1 MKIKNEKSFTLMEAI
16 VAIFVIT
23 TGVVGV
29 YSLVTQTISSA
40 TFSKDKL
47 IAAYL
52 AQEGIE
58 IVRNIRDTNWL
69 EGGTNPWYEGLTG
82 CSTGCEVDY
91 YCTTVVDPDS
101 TNPPSHNCLASYGG
115 GNFLKLDANN
125 FYNYATG
132 TETKFKRKITI
143 GAGPITDSLNIKV
156 EVFWQE
162 KGKPY
167 KVEAQE
173 NLYNWK

>member
-1 MKIKNEKSFTLMEAI
+1 MNLNLIKIFKKKNTKGFTLMEVI

-23 TGVVGV
+23 AGIVGV
-29 YSLVTQTISSA
+29 LSLVTQTISASI
-40 TFSKDKL
+40 FSKDKL

-69 EGGTNPWYEGLTG
+69 QGLGWNSGLGASVYEAGYNYQSLFGFSGNPLKLETLTG
-82 CSTGCEVDY
+82 Y
-91 YCTTVVDPDS
+91 YG
-101 TNPPSHNCLASYGG
+101 YGS
-115 GNFLKLDANN
+115 GNA
-125 FYNYATG
+125 
-132 TETKFKRKITI
+132 TKFTRKITI
-143 GAGPITDSLNIKV
+143 SGGPIVDSLNVKV
-156 EVFWQE
+156 EVSWQE
-162 KGKPY
+162 KGKTY

>member
-1 MKIKNEKSFTLMEAI
+1 MSVCLNAKMTKRGFTIIEAI

-23 TGVVGV
+23 TGIVGV
-29 YSLVTQTISSA
+29 LTLVTQTISSA
-40 TFSKDKL
+40 TYSSDRL

-69 EGGTNPWYEGLTG
+69 EGAATWNDGLGVGEYEGDYNDSDLTV
-82 CSTGCEVDY
+82 CPSICDY
-91 YCTTVVDPDS
+91 D
-101 TNPPSHNCLASYGG
+101 NNLR
-115 GNFLKLDANN
+115 FLKIDGG
-125 FYNYATG
+125 FYGYPLSG

-143 GAGPITDSLNIKV
+143 GAGPIADSLNVKV

-162 KGKPY
+162 KGKIYSVP
-167 KVEAQE
+167 VQE

>member
-1 MKIKNEKSFTLMEAI
+1 MEAI

-23 TGVVGV
+23 TGLVGV
-29 YSLVTQTISSA
+29 LSLVSQTIASS

-69 EGGTNPWYEGLTG
+69 QSLSWNNGLGTGEYEAAYQDSSLTF
-82 CSTGCEVDY
+82 CPSICDY
-91 YCTTVVDPDS
+91 D
-101 TNPPSHNCLASYGG
+101 HNLR
-115 GNFLKLDANN
+115 FLKIDGG
-125 FYNYATG
+125 FYGYPLLG

-143 GAGPITDSLNIKV
+143 GADPIANSMNVKV

-162 KGKPY
+162 KGNPY

>member
-1 MKIKNEKSFTLMEAI
+1 MEQFNNLTMKKGFTLMEAI

-23 TGVVGV
+23 TGIVGV
-29 YSLVTQTISSA
+29 SSLVTQTISSA
-40 TFSKDKL
+40 TFSKDRL

-69 EGGTNPWYEGLTG
+69 LTG
-82 CSTGCEVDY
+82 ANWNDGLGTGDWQADY
-91 YCTTVVDPDS
+91 NDS
-101 TNPPSHNCLASYGG
+101 SLSFYTYPGNPLNLESLTGYYGYG
-115 GNFLKLDANN
+115 SGNA
-125 FYNYATG
+125 
-132 TETKFKRKITI
+132 TKFTRKITI
-143 GAGPITDSLNIKV
+143 SSVPGDTPPYYRLNIKV
-156 EVFWQE
+156 EVSWQE
-162 KGKPY
+162 KGTPH

>member
-1 MKIKNEKSFTLMEAI
+1 MKRKNRKSFTPQNFAKQNLDGFTLLETI

-23 TGVVGV
+23 VGIIGVL
-29 YSLVTQTISSA
+29 SLVTQTISSA
-40 TFSKDKL
+40 TFSSHRL

-69 EGGTNPWYEGLTG
+69 RSLGWNNGLGTGEYEADYQASSLSNFSGSPLNLENVTG
-82 CSTGCEVDY
+82 Y
-91 YCTTVVDPDS
+91 YGYD
-101 TNPPSHNCLASYGG
+101 G
-115 GNFLKLDANN
+115 GNA
-125 FYNYATG
+125 
-132 TETKFKRKITI
+132 TKFTRKITI
-143 GAGPITDSLNIKV
+143 GAGPIADSLNIKV
-156 EVFWQE
+156 EVFWEE

-167 KVEAQE
+167 SIPAQE

>member
-1 MKIKNEKSFTLMEAI
+1 MFVYLHAKMTKGFTIMEAM
-16 VAIFVIT
+16 VAIFIIT
-23 TGVVGV
+23 TGIVGV
-29 YSLVTQTISSA
+29 STLATQTISSA
-40 TFSKDKL
+40 QISKDKL

-69 EGGTNPWYEGLTG
+69 KNFTWDTNLDLGDFQTDYSSPDLTSCPTPCDYGSPGTNLQ
-82 CSTGCEVDY
+82 
-91 YCTTVVDPDS
+91 
-101 TNPPSHNCLASYGG
+101 
-115 GNFLKLDANN
+115 FLKIDGG
-125 FYNYATG
+125 FYNYSSLG

-143 GAGPITDSLNIKV
+143 SALAGDTSPYYRKNVKV

-167 KVEAQE
+167 SVPAQE